1 VSELLIIGERL
12 GGVKPSA
19 ASVGVILTGAVL
31 QAEGRISRG
40 SEIRIKERSLAPLEK
55 ARGFGM
61 TPSTTKDPPRAI
73 KVNNDLFPLM
83 TDGLDR
89 LKVLINSS
97 TPIIVMETSEEMHAI
112 SLVRA
117 ACAELKMS
125 TFEWSIADGLVRS
138 GMKESSEGQ
147 KISLPAHNDQNTIWT
162 QAGRTVA
169 QMRSV
174 LSPAGADAD
183 RMARAIALSTSGE
196 SAAASGSSIYNTR
209 EPVQALANMD
219 SMTLE
224 AVFILK
230 DFHRHMDDPV
240 VVRRL
245 RDVGQKFAANR
256 RTVIITAPQIAVPAE
271 LTTLV
276 EYFDLPL
283 PDQERLHELIHEMFT
298 RLSKTYTLKL
308 ELDAAGVDAMS
319 TNLRGLSEEEAE
331 RAISQALVTRYALC
345 AESVTDVL
353 DAKKQL
359 LRHSGMLEFIEA
371 SDNMAA
377 VGGLENLK
385 HWLGQRRGAWE
396 DAAREFGLE
405 PPRGMIILGVQGCGK
420 SLCARAVAGEWKLPL
435 VKFDTSAVYDKYIG
449 ETEKRIRKVFQVAE
463 GLAPCVLWIDELEKV
478 FAGSGPD
485 SASADA
491 GVSSRL
497 LASFL
502 SWMQDRKAAVF
513 VAATCN
519 NVSVLPPELIRKG
532 RFDELFFVDLPN
544 QAERKQIFSIQLAK
558 RKRNPAEF
566 DLEKVASAAK
576 GYSGAEIDAAVQGAL
591 YGAYSEKKPLATQF
605 LLDALAQTVP
615 LSITRAEEIA
625 ALREWARTRA
635 VPASAGPGAM

>member
-1 VSELLIIGERL
+1 
-12 GGVKPSA
+12 
-19 ASVGVILTGAVL
+19 
-31 QAEGRISRG
+31 
-40 SEIRIKERSLAPLEK
+40 
-55 ARGFGM
+55 
-61 TPSTTKDPPRAI
+61 
-73 KVNNDLFPLM
+73 M

-97 TPIIVMETSEEMHAI
+97 TPIVVMETSEEMHAVKM
-112 SLVRA
+112 VRS
-117 ACAELKMS
+117 ACTELNMA

-138 GMKESSEGQ
+138 GSNTSIDGQ
-147 KISLPAHNDQNTIWT
+147 MSAQAQGALYT
-162 QAGRTVA
+162 QAGRSQA
-169 QMRSV
+169 QARTV
-174 LSPAGADAD
+174 LSPGAAEAE
-183 RMARAIALSTSGE
+183 RLARAMKSALGAES
-196 SAAASGSSIYNTR
+196 SAAATGAAIYNTR
-209 EPVQALANMD
+209 EPVQALANME
-219 SMTLE
+219 SMTVE

-256 RTVIITAPQIAVPAE
+256 RTVIITAPEFTVPAE

-283 PDQERLHELIHEMFT
+283 PDRDRLNEIIHDIYT

-308 ELDAAGVDAMS
+308 QLDAAGVDAMS
-319 TNLRGLSEEEAE
+319 ANLRGLTEEEAE

-345 AESVTDVL
+345 PDSITDVL
-353 DAKKQL
+353 EAKKQL
-359 LRHSGMLEFIEA
+359 LRHSGMLEFIPA
-371 SDNMAA
+371 TDNMAA

-396 DAAREFGLE
+396 DSAREFGLE

-420 SLCARAVAGEWKLPL
+420 SLSARAVAGEWKLPL

-502 SWMQDRKAAVF
+502 SWMQDRKSPVF

-519 NVSVLPPELIRKG
+519 NVTVLPPELIRKG

-544 QAERKQIFSIQLAK
+544 QAERRQIFSIQLAR
-558 RKRNPAEF
+558 RKRNPADF
-566 DLEKVASAAK
+566 DLEKVAAAAK
-576 GYSGAEIDAAVQGAL
+576 GYSGAEIDAAVQGGL
-591 YGAYSEKKPLATQF
+591 YAAYSEKKELSTQS
-605 LLDALAQTVP
+605 LLNALAQTVP
-615 LSITRAEEIA
+615 LSVTRAEEIA
-625 ALREWARTRA
+625 TLREWARTRA
-635 VPASAGPGAM
+635 VPASAQDPGSAR

>member
-1 VSELLIIGERL
+1 MS
-12 GGVKPSA
+12 
-19 ASVGVILTGAVL
+19 
-31 QAEGRISRG
+31 
-40 SEIRIKERSLAPLEK
+40 
-55 ARGFGM
+55 
-61 TPSTTKDPPRAI
+61 
-73 KVNNDLFPLM
+73 N
-83 TDGLDR
+83 GLDR

-97 TPIIVMETSEEMHAI
+97 TPIVVMETSEEVRAVN
-112 SLVRA
+112 LVRS
-117 ACAELKMS
+117 ACAELNMA
-125 TFEWSIADGLVRS
+125 TFEWSIAEGLLRS
-138 GMKESSEGQ
+138 GSNAPPEPQ
-147 KISLPAHNDQNTIWT
+147 KIAMHARVDQATVLT
-162 QAGRTVA
+162 QGGRGPT
-169 QMRSV
+169 QTRTV
-174 LSPAGADAD
+174 LSPGSGEADRLTRAVMSSLGAD
-183 RMARAIALSTSGE
+183 
-196 SAAASGSSIYNTR
+196 SATVAAGNPIYNTR
-209 EPVQALANMD
+209 EPVQALANME

-230 DFHRHMDDPV
+230 DFHRHMEDPI

-245 RDVGQKFAANR
+245 RDVGQKFAVNR
-256 RTVIITAPQIAVPAE
+256 RTVVITAPELTVPAE
-271 LTTLV
+271 LGHLV

-283 PDQERLHELIHEMFT
+283 PDRDRLHEIIRETFT

-308 ELDAAGVDAMS
+308 QLDAAGVDAMS
-319 TNLRGLSEEEAE
+319 ANLRGLTEEEAE

-345 AESVTDVL
+345 PESVTDVIE
-353 DAKKQL
+353 AKKQL
-359 LRHSGMLEFIEA
+359 LRHSGMLDFVEA
-371 SDNMAA
+371 LDNMAS

-385 HWLGQRRGAWE
+385 HWLQQRRGAWE

-497 LASFL
+497 LGSFL
-502 SWMQDRKAAVF
+502 SWMQDRKAPVF

-519 NVSVLPPELIRKG
+519 NVTVLPPELIRKG
-532 RFDELFFVDLPN
+532 RFDEMFFVDLPN

-558 RKRNPAEF
+558 RKRNPAGF
-566 DLEKVASAAK
+566 DLDKVAVAAK

-591 YGAYSEKKPLATQF
+591 YAAYSEKKPVTTESLI
-605 LLDALAQTVP
+605 DALGQTVP
-615 LSITRAEEIA
+615 LSTTRAEEIE
-625 ALREWARTRA
+625 ALRQWARTRA
-635 VPASAGPGAM
+635 VPASAQDSAV

>member
-1 VSELLIIGERL
+1 MS
-12 GGVKPSA
+12 
-19 ASVGVILTGAVL
+19 
-31 QAEGRISRG
+31 
-40 SEIRIKERSLAPLEK
+40 
-55 ARGFGM
+55 
-61 TPSTTKDPPRAI
+61 
-73 KVNNDLFPLM
+73 
-83 TDGLDR
+83 DGLDR

-97 TPIIVMETSEEMHAI
+97 TPIVVMETSEEVRAVN
-112 SLVRA
+112 LVRS
-117 ACAELKMS
+117 ACAELNMA
-125 TFEWSIADGLVRS
+125 TFEWSIAEGLLRS
-138 GMKESSEGQ
+138 GSNAPPEPQ
-147 KISLPAHNDQNTIWT
+147 KIAMHARVDQATVLT
-162 QAGRTVA
+162 QGGRGPT
-169 QMRSV
+169 QTRTV
-174 LSPAGADAD
+174 LSPGSGEADRLTRAVMSSLGADSA
-183 RMARAIALSTSGE
+183 T
-196 SAAASGSSIYNTR
+196 AAAGNAIYNTR
-209 EPVQALANMD
+209 EPVQALANME

-230 DFHRHMDDPV
+230 DFHRHMEDPI

-256 RTVIITAPQIAVPAE
+256 RTVVITAPELTVPAE
-271 LTTLV
+271 LGHLV

-283 PDQERLHELIHEMFT
+283 PDRDRLHEIIRETFT

-308 ELDAAGVDAMS
+308 QLDAAGVDAMS
-319 TNLRGLSEEEAE
+319 ANLRGLTEEEAE

-345 AESVTDVL
+345 PESVTDVIE
-353 DAKKQL
+353 AKKQL
-359 LRHSGMLEFIEA
+359 LRHSGMLDFVEA
-371 SDNMAA
+371 LDNMAS

-385 HWLGQRRGAWE
+385 HWLQQRRGAWE

-478 FAGSGPD
+478 LAGSGPD

-497 LASFL
+497 LGSFL
-502 SWMQDRKAAVF
+502 SWMQDRKAPVF

-519 NVSVLPPELIRKG
+519 NVTVLPPELIRKG
-532 RFDELFFVDLPN
+532 RFDELFFVDLPY

-566 DLEKVASAAK
+566 DLDKVAVAAK

-591 YGAYSEKKPLATQF
+591 YAAYSEKKPVTTQS
-605 LLDALAQTVP
+605 LIDALGQTVP
-615 LSITRAEEIA
+615 LSTTRAEEIE
-625 ALREWARTRA
+625 ALRQWARTRA
-635 VPASAGPGAM
+635 VPASAQDSAV

>member
-1 VSELLIIGERL
+1 
-12 GGVKPSA
+12 
-19 ASVGVILTGAVL
+19 
-31 QAEGRISRG
+31 
-40 SEIRIKERSLAPLEK
+40 
-55 ARGFGM
+55 
-61 TPSTTKDPPRAI
+61 
-73 KVNNDLFPLM
+73 M
-83 TDGLDR
+83 TDGLNR

-97 TPIIVMETSEEMHAI
+97 TPIIVMETPEEMHAI

-117 ACAELKMS
+117 ACAELKMA
-125 TFEWSIADGLVRS
+125 TFEWSIADGLVRW
-138 GMKESSEGQ
+138 GAKESHEGQ
-147 KISLPAHNDQNTIWT
+147 KPCLQAHNDQNTIWG

-169 QMRSV
+169 QMRSA
-174 LSPAGADAD
+174 LSPGGADAD
-183 RMARAIALSTSGE
+183 RMARAIALSTSADG
-196 SAAASGSSIYNTR
+196 AAAAGGSIYNTR
-209 EPVQALANMD
+209 EPVQALANME

-256 RTVIITAPQIAVPAE
+256 RTVVITSPEIAVPAE

-283 PDQERLHELIHEMFT
+283 PDQDRLHELIHEMFT

-308 ELDAAGVDAMS
+308 QLDAAGVDAMAA
-319 TNLRGLSEEEAE
+319 NLRGLSEEEAE

-345 AESVTDVL
+345 PESVTDVL

-359 LRHSGMLEFIEA
+359 LRHSGMLEFVEA
-371 SDNMAA
+371 SDNMSA

-405 PPRGMIILGVQGCGK
+405 PPRGMIVLGVQGCGK

-519 NVSVLPPELIRKG
+519 NVTVLPPELIRKG

-544 QAERKQIFSIQLAK
+544 QAERKQIFSIQLTR
-558 RKRNPAEF
+558 RKRNPVEF
-566 DLEKVASAAK
+566 DLEKVATAAK
-576 GYSGAEIDAAVQGAL
+576 GYSGAEIEAAVQGAL
-591 YGAYSEKKPLATQF
+591 YAAYSEKKPLSTQF

-615 LSITRAEEIA
+615 LSITRSEEIGE
-625 ALREWARTRA
+625 LREWARTRA
-635 VPASAGPGAM
+635 VPASARDAGLGAL